1 MSICEIYL
9 SEIKDIIRIIVRIY
23 NIEKEGIKKLMPNSK
38 ICELKS
44 SAILRW
50 PSKRWYYCQLIDVI
64 FMLDINLSK

>member
-44 SAILRW
+44 SAILR
-50 PSKRWYYCQLIDVI
+50 
-64 FMLDINLSK
+64 